1 MSASNNLETYFT
13 TVCNKIRKKLP
24 PIQLDLTTLSACNEV
39 MQEHIGKTL
48 SQKTYNSI
56 AYTAEKLYVFF
67 TVQIPAPYNE
77 FHLMYVE
84 QINQY
89 QVFKPADISI
99 IQSGDSV
106 YVWNGSNAVVDLYTI
121 YGSVSNPVLDNNTY
135 DQGRLNANSGK
146 WFSASGAIKWHYNND
161 KFANYQTQSSP
172 IPARNIPSV
181 LENL

>member
-24 PIQLDLTTLSACNEV
+24 PIQLDLTTLAACNEV

-56 AYTAEKLYVFF
+56 GYDAAKLYVFF
-67 TVQIPAPYNE
+67 TLQIASYNE
-77 FHLMYVE
+77 FHLVYVQ
-84 QINQY
+84 QINSS

-99 IQSGDSV
+99 TQSGDSV
-106 YVWNGSNAVVDLYTI
+106 YVWNGSNATVDLYSI
-121 YGSVSNPVLDNNTY
+121 FGSISDSVLDNNKY
-135 DQGRLNANSGK
+135 NQGRLNANSGK
-146 WFSASGAIKWHYNND
+146 WFSASGNIKWHYNND
-161 KFANYQTQSSP
+161 KFANYETQSSP